1 MAMTN
6 FGKLLANQQLAWG
19 RRVWRAARNTSFV
32 LKHFTGESDNAVIQR
47 ITELT
52 ETSKGTTAAVF
63 TLVPDLEG
71 DGVVGDNQLEG
82 NEEEMKAYDQT
93 ITYDQIRNANRL
105 EGRMADMKS
114 TVRFR
119 ENSMN
124 LLKNWLA
131 QRLDELAFLTMSGV
145 SYQYK
150 TNGALR
156 VGSQFPL
163 LDFAGDVTTPT
174 ANRHFRYDATSG
186 LVAAD
191 TTAVDVADLPTWD
204 MFVDL
209 KAFAQ
214 ESFIRP
220 TQTDDGLEFYTVFLH
235 PRQMAAL
242 KKDTKFIEA
251 MKFARE
257 RGENNVLFKGTGMGG
272 NASGIYIDGLNLV
285 VYRNV
290 YNTTGAASGSKW
302 GATGV
307 VNGARALLVGAQALA
322 LADIGVP
329 KWVEKDFDYD
339 NSPGVSVAKLIG
351 FKKPVWR
358 SALTGTMED
367 FSIVAVDTAITV
379 AP

>member
-6 FGKLLANQQLAWG
+6 FGKLMQNQQLAWG

-32 LKHFTGESDNAVIQR
+32 LKHFTGESEDAVIQR
-47 ITELT
+47 VTELT
-52 ETSKGTTAAVF
+52 ETKKGTTAAVF
-63 TLVPDLEG
+63 TLVPDMEG
-71 DGVVGDNQLEG
+71 DGTVGDNQLEG
-82 NEEEMKAYDQT
+82 NEEELKAYDQT
-93 ITYDQIRNANRL
+93 ITFDQIRNANRL
-105 EGRMADMKS
+105 EGRMADLKS

-124 LLKNWLA
+124 VLKNWLA

-145 SYQYK
+145 SYAFH
-150 TNGALR
+150 TNGATR

-163 LDFAGDVTTPT
+163 LDFAGDVTPPT
-174 ANRHFRYDATSG
+174 ANRHYRVSGTTLAPGNTASILAT
-186 LVAAD
+186 
-191 TTAVDVADLPTWD
+191 DLPTWD
-204 MFVDL
+204 TFVDL
-209 KAFAQ
+209 KAIAE

-220 TQTDDGLEFYTVFLH
+220 TQTEDGHEFYTVFLH

-257 RGENNVLFKGTGMGG
+257 RGTGNVLFKGTGMGG
-272 NASGIYIDGLNLV
+272 TASGIYIDGLNLV
-285 VYRNV
+285 TYRNV
-290 YNTTGAASGSKW
+290 YNTKGAASGSKW
-302 GATGV
+302 GAGGAI
-307 VNGARALLVGAQALA
+307 NGARALLVGAQALA

-339 NSPGVSVAKLIG
+339 NSPGISIAKLIG

-358 SALTGTMED
+358 SAQTGTQED
-367 FSIVAVDTAITV
+367 FAIIAVDTAI
-379 AP
+379 A

>member
-6 FGKLLANQQLAWG
+6 FGKLLLNQRLAWG
-19 RRVWRAARNTSFV
+19 RRVWKAARNQSFI
-32 LKHFTGESDNAVIQR
+32 LNHFTGEGEQSVVQR

-82 NEEEMKAYDQT
+82 NEEELKAYDQS

-119 ENSMN
+119 ETSMN
-124 LLKNWLA
+124 VLKNWLA
-131 QRLDELAFLTMSGV
+131 QRLDELAFLTLSGV

-156 VGSQFPL
+156 VGSQFPM
-163 LDFAGDVTTPT
+163 LDFASDVTAPT
-174 ANRHFRYDATSG
+174 ANRHFRWDATDG
-186 LVAAD
+186 MEPAGTNNLVAAD
-191 TTAVDVADLPTWD
+191 VPSWD
-204 MFVDL
+204 MVIAL
-209 KAFAQ
+209 KAYA
-214 ESFIRP
+214 EEHYIRP
-220 TQTDDGLEFYTVFLH
+220 VKTEDGIEVYTLFLH
-235 PRQMAAL
+235 PRQIAAL
-242 KKDTKFIEA
+242 KSDSKFVEA

-257 RGENNVLFKGTGMGG
+257 RGQSNTLFKGTGMGG
-272 NASGIYIDGLNLV
+272 TASGIYIDGVNIV
-285 VYRNV
+285 SYRNV
-290 YNTTGAASGSKW
+290 FNTTGLAPGSKW
-302 GATGV
+302 GAGTV
-307 VNGARALLVGAQALA
+307 DGARALLVGAQALA
-322 LADIGVP
+322 IADIGVA

-339 NSPGVSVAKLIG
+339 NSPGVSIAKLIG

-358 SALTGTMED
+358 SAYTGTVED
-367 FSIVAVDTAITV
+367 FSVIAIDTAI
-379 AP
+379 

>member
-6 FGKLLANQQLAWG
+6 FGKLLTNQQLAWG
-19 RRVWRAARNTSFV
+19 RRVWKEARNSSFV
-32 LKHFTGESDNAVIQR
+32 LKHFVGESDQSVIQR

-52 ETSKGTTAAVF
+52 ETAKGTTAAVF
-63 TLVPDLEG
+63 TLVPDMEG

-82 NEEEMKAYDQT
+82 NEEELKAADQT

-119 ENSMN
+119 ETSMN
-124 LLKNWLA
+124 VLKNWLA

-163 LDFAGDVTTPT
+163 LDFAADVTAPT
-174 ANRHFRYDATSG
+174 ANRHYRVNAGALDTAGTNLLTAT
-186 LVAAD
+186 D
-191 TTAVDVADLPTWD
+191 KITWD
-204 MFVDL
+204 TIVDL
-209 KAFAQ
+209 KAMAEQ
-214 ESFIRP
+214 YYIRP
-220 TQTDDGLEFYTVFLH
+220 VRTDDGIEVYTLFLH
-235 PRQMAAL
+235 PKQMAGL
-242 KKDTKFIEA
+242 KKDDKFIEA

-257 RGENNVLFKGTGMGG
+257 RGTSNILFKGTGMGG
-272 NASGIYIDGLNLV
+272 TASGVYIDGINIV
-285 VYRNV
+285 SYRNV
-290 YNTTGAASGSKW
+290 FNTTGLASGSKW
-302 GATGV
+302 GGAGDV
-307 VNGARALLVGAQALA
+307 DGARALLVGAQALA
-322 LADIGVP
+322 VADIGVP

-339 NSPGVSVAKLIG
+339 NSPGVSIAKLIG

-358 SALTGTMED
+358 SAYTGTLED
-367 FSIVAVDTAITV
+367 FSIIAVDSAI
-379 AP
+379 

>member
-6 FGKLLANQQLAWG
+6 FGKLLDNQRLAWG
-19 RRVWRAARNTSFV
+19 RRIWRAARNTSFV
-32 LKHFTGESDNAVIQR
+32 LKHFTGESEDAVIQR
-47 ITELT
+47 VTELT
-52 ETSKGTTAAVF
+52 ETKKGTTAAVF
-63 TLVPDLEG
+63 TLVPDMEG
-71 DGVVGDNQLEG
+71 DGTVGDNQLEG
-82 NEEEMKAYDQT
+82 NEEELKAYDQT
-93 ITYDQIRNANRL
+93 ITFDQIRNANRL
-105 EGRMADMKS
+105 EGRMADLKS

-124 LLKNWLA
+124 VLKNWLA

-145 SYQYK
+145 SYAYH
-150 TNGALR
+150 TNGATR

-163 LDFAGDVTTPT
+163 LDFAGDVTAPT
-174 ANRHFRYDATSG
+174 ANRHYRYDKTTGIS
-186 LVAAD
+186 AAD
-191 TTAVDVADLPTWD
+191 TSSVAAEDLPTWD

-209 KAFAQ
+209 KAIAE

-257 RGENNVLFKGTGMGG
+257 RGQGNVLFKGTGMGG
-272 NASGIYIDGLNLV
+272 TASGIYIDGLNLV
-285 VYRNV
+285 TYRNV
-290 YNTTGAASGSKW
+290 YNTKGIASGSKW
-302 GATGV
+302 GGGTID
-307 VNGARALLVGAQALA
+307 GARALLVGAQALA

-339 NSPGVSVAKLIG
+339 NSPGISVAKLIG

-358 SALTGTMED
+358 SAQTGTVED
-367 FSIVAVDTAITV
+367 FAIICVDTAI
-379 AP
+379 

>member
-19 RRVWRAARNTSFV
+19 RRIWRAARNTSFV
-32 LKHFTGESDNAVIQR
+32 LKHFTGESESAVIQR
-47 ITELT
+47 VTELT
-52 ETSKGTTAAVF
+52 ETKKGTTAAVF
-63 TLVPDLEG
+63 TLVPDMEG
-71 DGVVGDNQLEG
+71 DGTVGDNQLEG
-82 NEEEMKAYDQT
+82 NEEELKAYDQT
-93 ITYDQIRNANRL
+93 ITFDQIRNANRL
-105 EGRMADMKS
+105 EGRMADLKS

-124 LLKNWLA
+124 VLKNWLA
-131 QRLDELAFLTMSGV
+131 QRLDELAFLTMAGV
-145 SYQYK
+145 SYQFH
-150 TNGALR
+150 TNGATR

-163 LDFAGDVTTPT
+163 LDFAGDVTAPT
-174 ANRHFRYDATSG
+174 ANRHYRYDKTTG
-186 LVAAD
+186 IMAAD
-191 TTAVDVADLPTWD
+191 TSAIAAEDIPTWD
-204 MFVDL
+204 LFVDL
-209 KAFAQ
+209 KAIAE

-257 RGENNVLFKGTGMGG
+257 RGQGNVLFKGTGMGG
-272 NASGIYIDGLNLV
+272 TASGIYIDGLNLV
-285 VYRNV
+285 TYRNV
-290 YNTTGAASGSKW
+290 YNTKGIATGSKW
-302 GATGV
+302 GGGAV
-307 VNGARALLVGAQALA
+307 DGARAMLVGAQALA

-339 NSPGVSVAKLIG
+339 NSPGISVAKLIG

-358 SALTGTMED
+358 SAQTGTVED
-367 FSIVAVDTAITV
+367 FAIICVDTAI
-379 AP
+379 

>member
-6 FGKLLANQQLAWG
+6 FGRLLDNAKLAWG
-19 RRVWRAARNTSFV
+19 RKVWRAARNTSFI
-32 LKHFTGESDNAVIQR
+32 LKHFSGEGEQSVIQR
-47 ITELT
+47 VTELT

-82 NEEEMKAYDQT
+82 NEEELKAYDQT

-105 EGRMADMKS
+105 EGLMADMKS

-119 ENSMN
+119 ENSLN
-124 LLKNWLA
+124 VLKNWLA

-145 SYQYK
+145 SYAYH

-156 VGSQFPL
+156 QGSQFPM
-163 LDFAGDVTTPT
+163 LDFAADVTAPT
-174 ANRHFRYDATSG
+174 SNRHFRWDATDGMQPAATNSII
-186 LVAAD
+186 AAD
-191 TTAVDVADLPTWD
+191 KPTWE
-204 MFVDL
+204 MVIAL
-209 KAFAQ
+209 KAFA
-214 ESFIRP
+214 EENYIRP
-220 TQTDDGLEFYTVFLH
+220 VTTQDGVEVYTLFLH

-242 KKDTKFIEA
+242 KADTKFIEA

-257 RGENNVLFKGTGMGG
+257 RGTSNLLFKGTGMGG
-272 NASGIYIDGLNLV
+272 TASGVFIDGVNIV
-285 VYRNV
+285 TYRNV
-290 YNTTGAASGSKW
+290 YNTVGAPATQKW
-302 GATGV
+302 GSDGN

-339 NSPGVSVAKLIG
+339 NSPGISVAKLIG

-358 SALTGTMED
+358 SAYTGTMED
-367 FSIVAVDTAITV
+367 FSIVAIDTAI
-379 AP
+379 

>member
-6 FGKLLANQQLAWG
+6 FGKLLVNQQLAWG
-19 RRVWRAARNTSFV
+19 RRIWRAARNTSFV
-32 LKHFTGESDNAVIQR
+32 LKHFTGESEDAVIQR
-47 ITELT
+47 VTELT
-52 ETSKGTTAAVF
+52 ETKKGTTAAVF
-63 TLVPDLEG
+63 TLVPDMEG
-71 DGVVGDNQLEG
+71 DGTVGDNQLEG
-82 NEEEMKAYDQT
+82 NEEELKAYDQT
-93 ITYDQIRNANRL
+93 ITFDQIRNANRL
-105 EGRMADMKS
+105 EGRMADLKS

-124 LLKNWLA
+124 VLKNWLA

-145 SYQYK
+145 SYQFH
-150 TNGALR
+150 TNGATR

-163 LDFAGDVTTPT
+163 LDFAADVTPPT
-174 ANRHFRYDATSG
+174 ANRHYRYDKTTGIS
-186 LVAAD
+186 AAD
-191 TTAVDVADLPTWD
+191 TSSVAAEDLPTWD

-209 KAFAQ
+209 KAIAE

-220 TQTDDGLEFYTVFLH
+220 TQTEDGLEFYTVFLH

-257 RGENNVLFKGTGMGG
+257 RGQGNVLFKGTGMGG
-272 NASGIYIDGLNLV
+272 TASGIYIDGLNLV
-285 VYRNV
+285 TYRNV
-290 YNTTGAASGSKW
+290 YNTKGAAAGSKW
-302 GATGV
+302 GGGAV
-307 VNGARALLVGAQALA
+307 DGARALLVGAQALA

-339 NSPGVSVAKLIG
+339 NSPGISVAKLIG

-358 SALTGTMED
+358 SALTGTVED
-367 FSIVAVDTAITV
+367 FSIICVDTAI
-379 AP
+379 